1 MGTCGG
7 CQGSV
12 MEKPKKESTQIV
24 IPKDV
29 LVVTLTEKAA
39 SKVKEFMQA
48 DNKEKWGLR
57 LLVTPGGCAGYE
69 YGMDFEEKSGNDDI
83 VLEQHGL
90 KVFVD
95 KESASLIAGTEID
108 FVEGLHQTGFK
119 ITNPNAKSMCS
130 CGNSFN

>member
-69 YGMDFEEKSGNDDI
+69 YGMEFEEKSGKDDI

>member
-1 MGTCGG
+1 
-7 CQGSV
+7 
-12 MEKPKKESTQIV
+12 
-24 IPKDV
+24 
-29 LVVTLTEKAA
+29 
-39 SKVKEFMQA
+39 MQA